1 MNVDTLLNQAMFMA
15 CRFGVYAILN
25 LAEDAA
31 MLALMFC

>member
-1 MNVDTLLNQAMFMA
+1 MAAATLLGYRWSTYLM
-15 CRFGVYAILN
+15 LT